1 MLKWAIIC
9 VTFTLLTGCATYKQ
23 EIDQGLTL
31 AKQGDWKNAENQLTK
46 ALHDSPHDQLLYF
59 LETGA
64 LAQNQGDY
72 QRSNALLEQADE
84 LSDTFFQ
91 KSFKNRAWAL
101 LSNPRQENYHGSGL
115 ERIYISYLKS
125 LNYLA
130 LSEQATNR
138 EQRDK
143 LRDSAL
149 VEARRIDNKLNEI
162 QAQKPSYQDLNAKQD
177 QAFYMK
183 ALSWLGNFYNG
194 GRSTEEYAYRDD
206 AWARYL
212 EGLQYEISKQYD
224 DARIS
229 YQDAAKLY
237 EAGYAKQYSLSDM
250 TAERAWLDT
259 IRMMRKGGG
268 WSQDEIN
275 KLIKSKLSLPMQTV
289 LDSYKKDDAELVILE
304 HEGFIP
310 DKSEMSLRLYADP
323 NAYSLVLQPVI
334 GGSHQ
339 QQNDAF
345 RWFTMV
351 YSDINPLN
359 LIANYKA
366 GGAWGAV
373 SGVFTKRVIVGPAV
387 WKQLEQAH
395 LDTLLTQQF
404 IRVTVPY
411 YTRFT
416 LDHQTPILALNAS
429 GTDKDTANSTG
440 KSTDKSTDQNSDKS
454 TDKTEP
460 ASQTIRMTSLAD
472 IAFQEQLFEAQR
484 DIYEGLVREL
494 LRSWLADRV
503 ARSVKDDTASL
514 ILSLIGQVSV
524 FASSAA
530 DTRNWLTLPA
540 QVRLTRK
547 AIPARP
553 YEPTYSVDKQHF
565 SLGKIVLKPNEIKVW
580 NLRNPN

>member
-1 MLKWAIIC
+1 MKWAILC
-9 VTFTLLTGCATYKQ
+9 VTFLLLSGCATYQQ
-23 EIDQGLTL
+23 EIDQGLSL
-31 AKQGDWKNAENQLTK
+31 AKQGDWKKAESQFTDVLQ
-46 ALHDSPHDQLLYF
+46 DSPQDQLLYL
-59 LETGA
+59 LEVGA

-72 QRSNALLEQADE
+72 QRSNRLLEQADQ
-84 LSDTFFQ
+84 LSDTFFP

-101 LSNPRQENYHGSGL
+101 LTNPRQENYHGSGL

-130 LSEQATNR
+130 LSEQADNR

-162 QAQKPSYQDLNAKQD
+162 QAQKPTYDDLNAKQD

-194 GRSTEEYAYRDD
+194 GRSTAEYAYRDD
-206 AWARYL
+206 AWARYV

-237 EAGYAKQYSLSDM
+237 EAGYAKQYGLSDM

-259 IRMMRKGGG
+259 IRMMRKGSG

-275 KLIKSKLSLPMQTV
+275 KLIKAKLSPAMQT
-289 LDSYKKDDAELVILE
+289 LLASYQQDDAELVILE
-304 HEGFIP
+304 HQGFIP

-323 NAYSLVLQPVI
+323 RAYSLVLQPLV

-339 QQNDAF
+339 QQSDAY

-359 LIANYKA
+359 LLANYKA
-366 GGAWGAV
+366 GGAWGAIG
-373 SGVFTKRVIVGPAV
+373 GVFTKRVIVGSGV
-387 WKQLEQAH
+387 WSQLKQAH
-395 LDTLLTQQF
+395 LDSLLTQQF

-411 YTRFT
+411 YRRFT
-416 LDHQTPILALNAS
+416 LDHQTPILDLKGSSQEAHS
-429 GTDKDTANSTG
+429 
-440 KSTDKSTDQNSDKS
+440 
-454 TDKTEP
+454 
-460 ASQTIRMTSLAD
+460 SQTIRMTSLAD
-472 IAFQEQLFEAQR
+472 IAVQEQLFEAQR

-503 ARSVKDDTASL
+503 ARSVDDDTASL
-514 ILSLIGQVSV
+514 ILSLLGQVSV

-547 AIPARP
+547 PLRAA
-553 YEPTYSVDKQHF
+553 TYDPHYAVDNKDF
-565 SLGKIVLKPNEIKVW
+565 SLGQIVLQPNEIKVW

>member
-1 MLKWAIIC
+1 MKWAVLC
-9 VTFTLLTGCATYKQ
+9 VALTLLTGCATYKQ
-23 EIDQGLTL
+23 EIDQGLSL
-31 AKQGDWKNAENQLTK
+31 AKQGNWKKAETRFTD
-46 ALHDSPHDQLLYF
+46 ALHDNPHDQLLYL
-59 LETGA
+59 LEVGA

-72 QRSNALLEQADE
+72 QRSNTLLEQADQ
-84 LSDTFFQ
+84 LSDTFFP
-91 KSFKNRAWAL
+91 KSFENRAWAL
-101 LSNPRQENYHGSGL
+101 LTNPRQENYHGSGL

-130 LSEQATNR
+130 LSEQADNR

-149 VEARRIDNKLNEI
+149 VETRRIDNKLNEI
-162 QAQKPSYQDLNAKQD
+162 QAQKPTYDDLNAKQD
-177 QAFYMK
+177 QAFYLQ

-194 GRSTEEYAYRDD
+194 GRSTAEYAYRDD

-237 EAGYAKQYSLSDM
+237 ESGYAKQYSLSDM

-275 KLIKSKLSLPMQTV
+275 KLIKDKLSPAMQTV
-289 LDSYKKDDAELVILE
+289 LASYKKDHAELVILE
-304 HEGFIP
+304 HQGFVP

-323 NAYSLVLQPVI
+323 RAYSLVLQPLV

-339 QQNDAF
+339 QQSDAY

-359 LIANYKA
+359 LLANYKV
-366 GGAWGAV
+366 GGAWGAIG
-373 SGVFTKRVIVGPAV
+373 GVFTKRVIVGSGV
-387 WKQLEQAH
+387 WNQLTKAH

-411 YTRFT
+411 YRRFT
-416 LDHQTPILALNAS
+416 LDQQTPILDLK
-429 GTDKDTANSTG
+429 GT
-440 KSTDKSTDQNSDKS
+440 NSDAHS
-454 TDKTEP
+454 SH
-460 ASQTIRMTSLAD
+460 AIRMTSLAD
-472 IAFQEQLFEAQR
+472 IAVQEQLFDAQR

-503 ARSVKDDTASL
+503 ARSVNDDTARF

-540 QVRLTRK
+540 QVRLTRE
-547 AIPARP
+547 ALPAASYDP
-553 YEPTYSVDKQHF
+553 HYAVDNKDF
-565 SLGKIVLKPNEIKVW
+565 SLGKIALQPNEIKVW